1 MTVTQLLRDYATA
14 LTLSND
20 NMHPG
25 IIDQVHG
32 NVAYLWYMANKARP
46 GGGIVMENGGTRL
59 KFPIIQQQNSTFKW
73 VYGYDTVNP
82 TPQDGI
88 TAGFERWYTATQ
100 VASVNLDEIL
110 ENGGDEGVYDI
121 ANANM
126 QIAAMS
132 MYTGFH
138 QGLVRGVVGTTGTD
152 PTFRFQPATSKDILP
167 LGFLFQKGFTNEVP
181 IHSINQVTD
190 TYWRNQVLV
199 STGTANFAT
208 FRRETRRAVHLATFG
223 STGDGPDLGLCNQ
236 GYFELVEAATDVNR
250 RYTTQDADI
259 KFEHVVVGGVTYIM
273 DTVLPGFGST
283 ATDTVTLTPVDT
295 DVACL
300 YLNTNWLQ
308 IVVHEMAYFQPLEWQ
323 KPIEQLAIF
332 STIVTKASHRVT
344 QRRKHTLHL
353 GVDGTQSA

>member
-1 MTVTQLLRDYATA
+1 MSVTQLLRDYATG

-20 NMHPG
+20 TMHPE

-32 NVAYLWYMANKARP
+32 NVAYLWYMANRARP
-46 GGGIVMENGGTRL
+46 GGGIILESGGTRL
-59 KFPIIQQQNSTFKW
+59 KFPIVHQQNNTFKW
-73 VYGYDTVNP
+73 VYGYDTVIP

-88 TAGFERWYTATQ
+88 TSGFEKWYTATQ
-100 VASVNLDEIL
+100 VASIDLDSIL
-110 ENGGDEGVYDI
+110 ENGGDAGVYDI

-138 QGLVRGVVGTTGTD
+138 QGLVRGVVGTVGTN
-152 PTFRFQPATSKDILP
+152 PTRSFQAATSKDILP
-167 LGFLFQKGFTNEVP
+167 LGFLIQKDFTNETT
-181 IHSINQVTD
+181 IHAINQVTD
-190 TYWRNQVLV
+190 SYWRNQILI

-223 STGDGPDLGLCNQ
+223 STGDSPDLGLCNQ
-236 GYFELVEAATDVNR
+236 GYYELCEAATDVNR
-250 RYTTQDADI
+250 RYVAKDADI
-259 KFEHVVVGGVTYIM
+259 QFEHVQIGGVTYIM

-283 ATDTVTLTPVDT
+283 ATDTVTLTPVET

-300 YLNTNWLQ
+300 YLNTNWIQ
-308 IVVHEMAYFQPLEWQ
+308 IVVHEMAYFMPLEWQ
-323 KPIEQLAIF
+323 KPMEQLAIF

-344 QRRKHTLHL
+344 QRRKHTIHV
-353 GVDGTQSA
+353 GVDSTVTS